1 MPDTTTLPAST
12 AERTA
17 FVFAGGGSLGAVE
30 VGMLRALVQ
39 SGLKP
44 DFVIGASAGAI
55 NASFFA
61 GAPTDDGVMR
71 LEKLWR
77 EIRRRDIMPFGISS
91 LFRVFFRR
99 QEHLVDNS
107 GLRRLLERCLGYGAI
122 EQATIPLHVAA
133 SDRLTG
139 DEVILSSGSVVDA
152 VLASSAIPGV
162 FPPVRIAGRELVD
175 GGVSSNT
182 PVSAAVRLGAT
193 HIVVL
198 PAGFACALQM
208 PPRGL
213 VAQTLHALSLVV
225 ARQLV
230 HDIERH
236 SGRVR
241 ISVVPPLCPLDISSY
256 DYGQCGAMIDRAAL
270 TTRQWL
276 AGGGLAAVT
285 EVGPLRFHT
294 H

>member
-1 MPDTTTLPAST
+1 MPDATALPTSAPTL
-12 AERTA
+12 TA
-17 FVFAGGGSLGAVE
+17 FVFSGGGSLGAVE
-30 VGMLRALVQ
+30 VGMLRELVR
-39 SGLKP
+39 SGLRP

-61 GAPTDDGVMR
+61 GAPKGEGVVQ

-77 EIRRRDIMPFGISS
+77 EIRRRDIMPLGVVS
-91 LFRVFFRR
+91 LFKVFFGRR
-99 QEHLVDNS
+99 EHLIDNS
-107 GLRRLLERCLGYGAI
+107 GLRRLLERCLGYRAI
-122 EQATIPLHVAA
+122 EDAAIPLHVAA
-133 SDRLTG
+133 SDRLSG
-139 DEVILSSGSVVDA
+139 DEVILSSGPVIDA

-236 SGRVR
+236 SGQVR

-276 AGGGLAAVT
+276 ADGGLQAST

>member
-1 MPDTTTLPAST
+1 MPDPT
-12 AERTA
+12 APCPSAPKRTA
-17 FVFAGGGSLGAVE
+17 FVFAGGGSLGAIE
-30 VGMLRALVQ
+30 VGMLRELLY
-39 SGLKP
+39 SGIRP

-61 GAPTDDGVMR
+61 GMPSDEGVMR

-77 EIRRRDIMPFGISS
+77 EIRRRDIMPFGVWS
-91 LFRVFFRR
+91 LLKLFLRR
-99 QEHLVDNS
+99 QEHLVDN
-107 GLRRLLERCLGYGAI
+107 GALRRLLERCLGYGAI
-122 EQATIPLHVAA
+122 ERAAIPLHVAA
-133 SDRLTG
+133 SDRLSG

-198 PAGFACALQM
+198 PAGFACALQV

-213 VAQTLHALSLVV
+213 VAQTLHAVSLVV
-225 ARQLV
+225 SRQLV

-236 SGRVR
+236 SDRVR

-256 DYGQCGAMIDRAAL
+256 DYAQCGAMIDRAAL

-276 AGGGLAAVT
+276 AGGGLEAAT